1 MLERCKNSGFSLTE
15 VLISAGILAV
25 GFMLIATV
33 FPVGIHLTALSTERN
48 IGATAADEAFAKLMI
63 YGVEPTSLPPT
74 GQCTVYSEANISDQ
88 TYLRLYINS
97 SLPKPPGFDPA
108 TDPIPLS
115 QEPALLAL
123 IADRLKTESLYPSI
137 PDHLYRTD
145 AAAPNPAGAD
155 PSLEPKYCWS
165 ALCRQIL
172 SRPRSVQATVFVC
185 RRGIGSTKYPYW
197 DEPTLTWTTTDRPT
211 PVPIELLPDVEG
223 DNPTD
228 TIKIADSDLA
238 GYITENSVLV
248 NSWDGRVMV
257 VLRVEVDR
265 LTIVLKDKVF
275 AFIPALKSSCWVIPP
290 AVKYQKSSD
299 PPVVGSRYPG
309 VGVYQRELGF

>member
-1 MLERCKNSGFSLTE
+1 MLDRCRNSGFSLTE

-63 YGVEPTSLPPT
+63 YGVKPLSLSI
-74 GQCTVYSEANISDQ
+74 GYSEVYSEANLPNQ
-88 TYLRLYINS
+88 TYLRLYMKLVN
-97 SLPKPPGFDPA
+97 PMFDPA
-108 TDPIPLS
+108 TSSPQRGQQPIIDL
-115 QEPALLAL
+115 
-123 IADRLKTESLYPSI
+123 LKTESLYPSI

-145 AAAPNPAGAD
+145 ATAPDPAGAD
-155 PSLEPKYCWS
+155 PELEPRYCWS
-165 ALCRQIL
+165 ALCKRT
-172 SRPRSVQATVFVC
+172 SGFRPRSVQATVFVS
-185 RRGIGSTKYPYW
+185 RRGVGAAKYPYW
-197 DEPTLTWTTTDRPT
+197 KEPDLANPSGSWTTTDRPV
-211 PVPIELLPDVEG
+211 PVPVEVEASG
-223 DNPTD
+223 TSPTD
-228 TIKIADSDLA
+228 TIMITDSDLA

-248 NSWDGRVMV
+248 NSRDGRVMV

-275 AFIPALKSSCWVIPP
+275 AFIPTVKSSCWVIPP

-299 PPVVGSRYPG
+299 PPVVGGRYPC
-309 VGVYQRELGF
+309 VEIYQRDLDF